1 MRPRRILILVCR
13 SGNILDDNLWEG
25 ESPSVQPFE
34 NGVHLRFRA
43 PVRKLGRER
52 YKFLSSDCLRVEVGQ
67 LLALPR
73 HVELNVL
80 EREHWTEPA
89 TPKITVNLLGHR
101 ALKPTQFVA
110 IIPGGGPEVPRQS
123 RKSLPRDHGPGVK
136 GLVPFLAERDAE
148 EKPNRVVVDGRD
160 PCHLRV
166 RERQLPT
173 VQPRR
178 QILAD
183 GVAHSALHAAQNIHQ
198 LIAGDGRGVELRKL
212 CELYCRNEA
221 VHRHHEVRSKSAVQ
235 LLDHGF
241 QRELTVFRLPCEIT
255 KLLGHARYVK
265 REPEEPDV
273 SRTQQ
278 HPSWVCHVNY

>member
-1 MRPRRILILVCR
+1 M
-13 SGNILDDNLWEG
+13 
-25 ESPSVQPFE
+25 
-34 NGVHLRFRA
+34 
-43 PVRKLGRER
+43 
-52 YKFLSSDCLRVEVGQ
+52 
-67 LLALPR
+67 PR

-80 EREHWTEPA
+80 EREHRTEPA
-89 TPKITVNLLGHR
+89 APKVYISLLGHR
-101 ALKPTQFVA
+101 ALESTQLVA
-110 IIPGGGPEVPRQS
+110 TIPGGGPEVPRQP

-136 GLVPFLAERDAE
+136 GLVPFRAERDAE

-198 LIAGDGRGVELRKL
+198 LIASDGRGVELRKL
-212 CELYCRNEA
+212 CELYCRNKA

-235 LLDHGF
+235 LLNHGV
-241 QRELTVFRLPCEIT
+241 QRELNVFRLPCEIT

-273 SRTQQ
+273 ARTQQ
-278 HPSWVCHVNY
+278 HASLVCHVHF